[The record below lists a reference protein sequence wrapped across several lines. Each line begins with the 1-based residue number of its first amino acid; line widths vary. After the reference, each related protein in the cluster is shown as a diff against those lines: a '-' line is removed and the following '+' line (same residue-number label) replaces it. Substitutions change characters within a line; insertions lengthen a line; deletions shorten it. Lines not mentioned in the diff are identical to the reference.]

1 MLRGGYQGEE
11 IIRVKA
17 LGHDIASCD
26 WKTLPIWCCG
36 TNINYETR
44 VRQERLSKLA
54 ESGQFT
60 KLWNLDVILLM
71 ILMQ

>member
-26 WKTLPIWCCG
+26 WKT
-36 TNINYETR
+36 
-44 VRQERLSKLA
+44 A
-54 ESGQFT
+54 
-60 KLWNLDVILLM
+60 NLVL
-71 ILMQ
+71 